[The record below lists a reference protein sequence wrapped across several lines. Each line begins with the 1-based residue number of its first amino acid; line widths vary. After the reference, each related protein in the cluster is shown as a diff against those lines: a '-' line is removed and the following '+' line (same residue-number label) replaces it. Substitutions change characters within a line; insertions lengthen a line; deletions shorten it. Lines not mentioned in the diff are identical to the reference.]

1 MSVSKAQECAR
12 ERTYAA
18 SMRITPETSS
28 TKRHG
33 KTSLTIGRSW
43 RKRLSGPKCNP
54 WAVVLWPAL
63 KSFSGHGPRG
73 NRLAPPSQRPPQ
85 VTEMFEYRAYL
96 IGRDGKVIHR
106 VDMLCDDDEAA
117 KARAQLLIDIHIVEL
132 GQGTRDSPHHAL
144 WSGFLNV
151 ASQRNW
157 PQLRGWSSWG
167 HSLR

>member
-1 MSVSKAQECAR
+1 MR
-12 ERTYAA
+12 ERADLCRFNAYNTRNVFDEA
-18 SMRITPETSS
+18 SWQDLADDW
-28 TKRHG
+28 TK
-33 KTSLTIGRSW
+33 LAEAFE
-43 RKRLSGPKCNP
+43 RLSGPKCNP